1 MILLAILGGALIP
14 ASIYGME
21 KFTESYEGSSKQD
34 VSKKEDSLHSC
45 LSRLERADQKL
56 DEAEASLKEGL
67 VELIEELRELE
78 DIHEPFRE
86 IREEYEDILKNW

>member
-1 MILLAILGGALIP
+1 MLLAILGGALVS
-14 ASIYGME
+14 ASVFGIE
-21 KFTESYEGSSKQD
+21 KFTEFYEDSSKQN
-34 VSKKEDSLHSC
+34 VPKKEDSLYNC
-45 LSRLERADQKL
+45 LSNLEMADKKL

-67 VELIEELRELE
+67 KDLIEELRELE